1 MAIKADELQK
11 AYDIL
16 SRFERQLI
24 EAKEF
29 KWDYITDRVAASK
42 VTLWRNKD
50 FKAEYD
56 RVQGLVKGYIHGEKE
71 YSLERSQASQ
81 TEKQIKLLKDRI
93 QQLEKEL
100 ERERERLAY
109 AAMIA
114 RQNNI
119 DPMRFIDKSP
129 LSAALTKA
137 VE

>member
-1 MAIKADELQK
+1 MAIKAEELQK

-16 SRFERQLI
+16 SHFERQLI
-24 EAKEF
+24 EAKKF
-29 KWDYITDRVAASK
+29 KWDYITDRVEASK

-50 FKAEYD
+50 FKAEYT
-56 RVQGLVKGYIHGEKE
+56 RVQAIVKGYIHGEKE
-71 YSLERSQASQ
+71 YSLERSQATQ
-81 TEKQIKLLKDRI
+81 TEMQIKLLKDRI
-93 QQLEKEL
+93 KQLEKEL

-109 AAMIA
+109 AAMVA

-137 VE
+137 RE

>member
-1 MAIKADELQK
+1 MAIKAEELQK

-24 EAKEF
+24 EAKKF

-56 RVQGLVKGYIHGEKE
+56 RVQGLVKGYIHGDKE
-71 YSLERSQASQ
+71 YSLERSQASE

-93 QQLEKEL
+93 EHLEKEL
-100 ERERERLAY
+100 DRERERLAY

-114 RQNNI
+114 RQSNI
-119 DPMRFIDKSP
+119 DPMQFIDKSP
-129 LSAALTKA
+129 LSVALTKA
-137 VE
+137 A

>member
-1 MAIKADELQK
+1 MVIKAEELQK

-24 EAKEF
+24 KAKEF

-93 QQLEKEL
+93 QL
-100 ERERERLAY
+100 
-109 AAMIA
+109 
-114 RQNNI
+114 
-119 DPMRFIDKSP
+119 
-129 LSAALTKA
+129 
-137 VE
+137 